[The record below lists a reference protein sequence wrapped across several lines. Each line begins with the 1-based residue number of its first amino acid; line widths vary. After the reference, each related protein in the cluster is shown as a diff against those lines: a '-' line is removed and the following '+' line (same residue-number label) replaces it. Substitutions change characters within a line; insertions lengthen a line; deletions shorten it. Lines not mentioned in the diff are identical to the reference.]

1 MQLRRDITT
10 AAPFSS
16 PLLHHAHHH
25 CCHMLI
31 TAAAPFPSS
40 ATPARTVAA
49 TDARMHIHEHGAVT
63 VAPTAAEATGV
74 ARAEATLAAAT
85 EATPA
90 SKPECS
96 TTKGGSIGSS
106 RSREQAGVS
115 TKDFGIFFQP
125 KIFTSDFQPKFF
137 TSRSREC
144 QCQHDGKC
152 GQRWLDD
159 EDTLHRQ
166 VHSNSPPAC
175 APTQQNASTHHG
187 RTHHSP
193 FPTCQP
199 RSSVLCIARS
209 AAAAVHSAPPPRV
222 NHVHNKTGLRA
233 SQ

>member
-10 AAPFSS
+10 AAPLSS

-49 TDARMHIHEHGAVT
+49 TDAR
-63 VAPTAAEATGV
+63 
-74 ARAEATLAAAT
+74 TLAAAT

-115 TKDFGIFFQP
+115 TNDFGIFFQP